1 MTPTTA
7 PTMTVGKGDLL
18 VDMDVVLIAVCIFVV
33 TVVCSPFGVA
43 GICEVVNAL
52 LDVCVTMVGVIVTVG
67 GRGEAYKAAVN
78 M

>member
-18 VDMDVVLIAVCIFVV
+18 DVVLIAVFIFVV
-33 TVVCSPFGVA
+33 TVVCNPFGVA

-67 GRGEAYKAAVN
+67 GGGEAYEAAVN